1 MGLARSLRDFVAADE
16 RLELFAEPQTGVV
29 VWRLKDESLFDQVLQ
44 QLPLGSTST
53 TSIAGVRWF
62 RNVAANPSAD
72 ISLLIAA
79 IQGVLPARAD

>member
-1 MGLARSLRDFVAADE
+1 MAPWF
-16 RLELFAEPQTGVV
+16 LELYAEPPTGVV
-29 VWRLKDESLFDQVLQ
+29 LWRLKDESLFEQVLQ
-44 QLPLGSTST
+44 QLPVGSTST

-79 IQGVLPARAD
+79 IQGALPARAD